1 MDCFVLSLVN
11 EMPKKPKSGQ
21 RPKGV
26 QIELRN
32 LRYDPTIMSGFGAKL
47 IKAIGTSKAPA
58 LYVGKQQLHEL
69 STSAGLTFP
78 NRELVHVQD
87 IIDNSVNLSLEI
99 AAGIRYLATCIQL
112 ADTMFLAGHMEA
124 YGTVVGLQVRWI
136 NHDELILRPCR
147 QEDPAPDR
155 ALDSLLRGE
164 MSFSTG

>member
-1 MDCFVLSLVN
+1 MECFVLSLVN
-11 EMPKKPKSGQ
+11 MMPKKAQSGQ

-32 LRYDPTIMSGFGAKL
+32 LRYDPTIMTSFGAML
-47 IKAIGTSKAPA
+47 IKAIGTSKTPA
-58 LYVGKQQLHEL
+58 LYVGTRQLHEL

-99 AAGIRYLATCIQL
+99 AAGVRYLATCFQL
-112 ADTMFLAGHMEA
+112 ANTKFLDGHTES
-124 YGTVVGLQVRWI
+124 YGTVVGLQVRWL

-147 QEDPAPDR
+147 RVDSAPDR
-155 ALDSLLRGE
+155 ALDSLLRGQ
-164 MSFSTG
+164 MSYSTG